1 MLFMPTVSR
10 KALYFSLV
18 LMLSFVICIIPVASA
33 EASIQTND
41 LDSSG
46 PPPSIT
52 RMLISAAAVQSTI
65 KNADGSFTFTQTVNG
80 SSTAP
85 NYTVPASGGGFGIY
99 SYYNQ
104 DFGWMHDFPAW
115 NTPGLSIQ
123 SATLMIRAY
132 DIDSEVSHGQDGEYD
147 GVKVDGTQLNPGY
160 LQGTNN
166 TWSNTTFNIPVT
178 NITDDGKMN
187 VWLDIDMHHNTP
199 TWATSLDSSVLTI
212 TYQIDNN
219 KAPYQPVLSQ
229 LPTGTVN
236 DNNDL
241 VINVVGPQPADPD
254 SGDSV
259 HYTYRWFVDVG
270 TGSFVDDEFAGRND
284 HSGNTVPAADTRIG
298 DKWRVQVTPV
308 DNHNAIG
315 PFSTATW
322 AQITPVDY
330 PPVVTATPDRAPNA
344 HGWYNS
350 DVTVQFNATDTDQ
363 TPVKQIDAP
372 VLVTTEGAN
381 QVITGKAVDT
391 AGLQGTASVSI
402 SLDKTAPVTTAAPIN
417 TGWVNHEVT
426 VQLSATDL
434 LSGVDKTYFSLDGGA
449 TQAGTS
455 VVIIDEGSHTLTYW
469 SEDIAGNTELKHST
483 AIQIDKTAPTTKAV
497 APADWIHQDITMQL
511 NATDNKGG
519 SGIAGIY
526 YSLDGGP
533 QQTGSEVQVSGEGTH
548 TLVYWSVDNAG
559 NTEMQNT
566 AMIKIDKTAP
576 VTTADAPSGWVN
588 HDVTVALSAVDQI
601 NGSGV
606 AITNY
611 TLDGGTEQTG
621 ISVNITMEGLHT
633 LTYWSVDH
641 AGNVESKHQATIQI
655 DKTAP
660 VTVASANGKPNL
672 NGWYSSNQT
681 VTLSVGDNL
690 SGVAKTLYR
699 INSGAWTDYAQ
710 PFTVVTEGKNHIEYK
725 SVDNAGNGETE
736 KTLDIQLD
744 KTAPTFNVVLDKTSL
759 FPPNHQLV
767 TVQASVYSSDA
778 TSDIDSVVLTSI
790 TSNEPDNGLGDGDT
804 ENDIQDAQ
812 YGTLDTSFNLRSERS
827 GKGSGRVYTIVYT
840 ATDKAGNQ
848 TIVKVTV
855 TVPHNNNK
863 K

>member
-1 MLFMPTVSR
+1 MVFKPIVSR
-10 KALYFSLV
+10 KVIYFALV
-18 LMLSFVICIIPVASA
+18 LILSVVICKIPVASA
-33 EASIQTND
+33 DEVIQTYD

-46 PPPSIT
+46 PPPSVT
-52 RMLISAAAVQSTI
+52 RMLLSAAAVPVQ
-65 KNADGSFTFTQTVNG
+65 NADGSFTFTQTVNG

-85 NYTVPASGGGFGIY
+85 YYTVPTSGGGFAKY

-123 SATLMIRAY
+123 SATLLIRAY
-132 DIDSEVSHGQDGEYD
+132 DIDSEVFNGQNGEYD
-147 GVKVDGTQLNPGY
+147 GVSVDGTQLNPGY

-178 NITDDGKMN
+178 NIMDNGKIN
-187 VWLDIDMHHNTP
+187 VWLDIDMHHNYQA
-199 TWATSLDSSVLTI
+199 WATTLDSSVLTI
-212 TYQIDNN
+212 TYRIDNN
-219 KAPYQPVLSQ
+219 KAPYQPELSQ
-229 LPTGTVN
+229 LPSGTVHDN
-236 DNNDL
+236 DDL
-241 VINVVGPQPADPD
+241 VINVAGPQPADPD
-254 SGDSV
+254 AGDSV
-259 HYTYRWFVDVG
+259 HYTYKWFVDVG
-270 TGSFVDDEFAGRND
+270 TGGFVDDEFAGRND
-284 HSGNTVPAADTRIG
+284 HTGNKVPAADTRIG

-322 AQITPVDY
+322 APITATPVDQ

-344 HGWYNS
+344 YGWYNS

-372 VLVTTEGAN
+372 VLVTTDGAN
-381 QVITGKAVDT
+381 QIITGKAVDT

-402 SLDKTAPVTTAAPIN
+402 NLDKTAPVTAAVPIN

-449 TQAGTS
+449 PQASTS
-455 VVIIDEGSHTLTYW
+455 VVITDEGSHTLTYW
-469 SEDIAGNTELKHST
+469 SEDFAGNTELTHTT
-483 AIQIDKTAPTTKAV
+483 AVQIDKTAPITKTD
-497 APADWIHQDITMQL
+497 APADWIHQDITVQL
-511 NATDNKGG
+511 AATDNQGG

-533 QQTGSEVQVSGEGTH
+533 QQTGTEVQVSGEGTH
-548 TLVYWSVDNAG
+548 SLVYWSVDNVG
-559 NTEMQNT
+559 NTETQHT
-566 AMIKIDKTAP
+566 TIIRIDKTAP
-576 VTTADAPSGWVN
+576 ITTVDVPSGWVN
-588 HDVTVALSAVDQI
+588 HDVTVAMSAADQD

-606 AITNY
+606 AATTFTI
-611 TLDGGTEQTG
+611 DGGAEQAG
-621 ISVNITMEGLHT
+621 NSVNITTEGVHP
-633 LTYWSVDH
+633 LTYWSTDN
-641 AGNVESKHQATIQI
+641 AGNVESKHTASIQI
-655 DKTAP
+655 DKTDP
-660 VTVASANGKPNL
+660 ITEASINGNPSL
-672 NGWYSSNQT
+672 NGWYSSNPT
-681 VTLSVGDNL
+681 VTLSASDNL

-699 INSGAWTDYAQ
+699 INSNAWTDYTQ
-710 PFTVVTEGKNHIEYK
+710 PFTVVTEGTNHIEYK
-725 SVDNAGNGETE
+725 SVDNAGNEETE
-736 KTLDIQLD
+736 KTLNIQLD
-744 KTAPTFNVVLDKTSL
+744 KTAPTINVVLDKTSL

-767 TVQASVYSSDA
+767 TVHASVYSSDT

-804 ENDIQDAQ
+804 KNDIQDAQ
-812 YGTLDTSFNLRSERS
+812 YGTLDTSFNLRAERS
-827 GKGSGRVYTIVYT
+827 GNGSGRVYTITYT

-855 TVPHNNNK
+855 TVPHNK